1 MRRDRGA
8 GGVEMSRERIFREVD
23 SERKRQDAK
32 WGVQNHPVRPEDSEA
47 IEYFHQSVKIA
58 KEKCDEH
65 AKDGTLTW
73 WHIVREE
80 IFEAMDETT
89 PEGQRYELI
98 QLAAVAVSMIEC
110 IDRKKIPL

>member
-1 MRRDRGA
+1 
-8 GGVEMSRERIFREVD
+8 MSRESIFCEVD
-23 SERKRQDAK
+23 AERDRQDAK
-32 WGVQNHPVRPEDSEA
+32 WGVQNHPVRPEDFEA
-47 IEYFHQSVKIA
+47 IEYFHQSVKKA
-58 KEKCDEH
+58 KEKCDKH

-80 IFEAMDETT
+80 LFEAMDEAR

-98 QLAAVAVSMIEC
+98 QLAAVVVSMIEC